1 MSENLKELYQ
11 IQRVLNDTGY
21 HDISRISKE
30 IQDYCNEKA
39 ISPTL
44 VLKRIETGEPWDYIR
59 GESEFYGNKF
69 LLNKRTLIPRPETEQ
84 MVDIAIS
91 FLEENPNYK
100 NVIDVGTG
108 SGCIIISIAKVLKDK
123 KEINLCGI
131 DIDKQ
136 ALSIAKENAVLH
148 KINEKVTFLK
158 GNLLKAT
165 ELKDGT
171 LIIANLPYIPK
182 KIYKKLDRSVLNFEP
197 KRALLGG
204 KDGLKYYKELISQVE
219 KACKK
224 DISLDITLLIEIE
237 PSTLEDLRMVL
248 GNYETDIIK
257 DSRNHNRF
265 VLIRLS

>member
-1 MSENLKELYQ
+1 
-11 IQRVLNDTGY
+11 
-21 HDISRISKE
+21 
-30 IQDYCNEKA
+30 
-39 ISPTL
+39 
-44 VLKRIETGEPWDYIR
+44 
-59 GESEFYGNKF
+59 
-69 LLNKRTLIPRPETEQ
+69 

-123 KEINLCGI
+123 KEINICGI
-131 DIDKQ
+131 YIDKQ

-158 GNLLKAT
+158 GNLLTAT